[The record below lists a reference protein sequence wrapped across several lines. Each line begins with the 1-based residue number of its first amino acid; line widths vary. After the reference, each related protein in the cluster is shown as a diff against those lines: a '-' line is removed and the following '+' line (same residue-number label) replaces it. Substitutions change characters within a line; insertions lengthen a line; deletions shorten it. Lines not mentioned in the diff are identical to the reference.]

1 MVKQTLF
8 DQLTPVALYGQIKE
22 LFPDTVTMLFESVVN
37 NSDGNFSFITIGDME
52 RVTYRDGVTLY
63 KRGEEVES
71 ISQDPFSFLQKYYN
85 NIDKDSYDELK
96 LKLGFSFVD
105 GFIGYIGYDMVQ
117 LFEPVLEPYMK
128 NLHDNLDSPDLDL
141 VRPSIIIAFSHKNST
156 LTIVVNDNRYLD
168 RLDDIENTINRAYTP
183 RGLKRAKLYGEG
195 EYSIDEERFK
205 RLVIESKEMIK
216 SGDIFQILIS
226 NRYIQKGEIDPLSF
240 YRLLRSKN
248 PSPYLFLLDYEEF
261 SICGSSPEVMVR
273 LTDGDI
279 LLRPIAGT
287 RKRGKTHIRDKEL
300 EEEMLNDPKERA
312 EHLMLVDLG
321 RNDVG
326 RVAKSGT
333 VKVTDMMRVERY
345 SHVMHM
351 VSDVEATIQEDKDAF
366 DLFRATFTAGTMTG
380 APKIRAMELI
390 AEYEKLKRGFYSGSV
405 GYFAFNGDMDSSIT
419 IRTALIKR
427 DSITLQAGAGV
438 VADSIPELEYLE
450 VQNKLKALLATIK
463 DMESI

>member
-226 NRYIQKGEIDPLSF
+226 NRYTQKGEIDPLSSIE
-240 YRLLRSKN
+240 LL
-248 PSPYLFLLDYEEF
+248 
-261 SICGSSPEVMVR
+261 
-273 LTDGDI
+273 
-279 LLRPIAGT
+279 
-287 RKRGKTHIRDKEL
+287 
-300 EEEMLNDPKERA
+300 
-312 EHLMLVDLG
+312 
-321 RNDVG
+321 
-326 RVAKSGT
+326 
-333 VKVTDMMRVERY
+333 
-345 SHVMHM
+345 
-351 VSDVEATIQEDKDAF
+351 
-366 DLFRATFTAGTMTG
+366 
-380 APKIRAMELI
+380 
-390 AEYEKLKRGFYSGSV
+390 
-405 GYFAFNGDMDSSIT
+405 
-419 IRTALIKR
+419 
-427 DSITLQAGAGV
+427 
-438 VADSIPELEYLE
+438 
-450 VQNKLKALLATIK
+450 
-463 DMESI
+463 

>member
-1 MVKQTLF
+1 MVRETLF
-8 DQLTPVALYGQIKE
+8 DQLTPVALYGKIRE
-22 LFPDTVTMLFESVVN
+22 LFPSEITMLFESVVN
-37 NSDGNFSFITIGDME
+37 NGDGNFSFITIGDME
-52 RVTYRDGVTLY
+52 RVTYKGGKSYY
-63 KRGEEVES
+63 KRGERSEIVDS
-71 ISQDPFSFLQKYYN
+71 DPFNLLQEYYRA
-85 NIDKDSYDELK
+85 IDRDRYNRLK
-96 LKLGFSFVD
+96 QELGFSFVD

-117 LFEPVLEPYMK
+117 LFEPTLKPYME
-128 NLHDNLDSPDLDL
+128 NLKDTLNCPDLDL
-141 VRPSIIIAFSHKNST
+141 VRPSIILAFSHKSSK
-156 LTIVVNDNRYLD
+156 LTIIINDENYID
-168 RLDDIENTINRAYTP
+168 RFDDIEALIYREYIP
-183 RGLKRAKLYGEG
+183 ERLKRANLYGTG
-195 EYSIDEERFK
+195 EYTIDEERFK
-205 RLVIESKEMIK
+205 SIVLESKEMIR

-226 NRYIQKGEIDPLSF
+226 NRYTQKGEIEPLSF

-287 RKRGKTHIRDKEL
+287 RKRGKTHIRDREL

-390 AEYEKLKRGFYSGSV
+390 AEYERLKRGFYSGSV

-463 DMESI
+463 DMTKI